1 MYKAF
6 FAGMETTAP
15 LFAMGLF
22 MVVFALMIA
31 RTWGYKKKSDFD
43 GIAALPLA
51 DEPVSTQQNKEVQ
64 P

>member
-6 FAGMETTAP
+6 FTGMETTAP
-15 LFAMGLF
+15 IFAMGLF
-22 MVVFALMIA
+22 ISMFVLMLL

-43 GIAALPLA
+43 PVAALPLA
-51 DEPVSTQQNKEVQ
+51 DEHVSTHKDNEVQ